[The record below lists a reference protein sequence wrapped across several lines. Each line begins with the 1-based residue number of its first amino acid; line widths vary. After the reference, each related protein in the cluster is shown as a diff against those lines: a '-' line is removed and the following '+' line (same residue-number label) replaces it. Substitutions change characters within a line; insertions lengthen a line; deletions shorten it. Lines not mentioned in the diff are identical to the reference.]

1 MSLKSIRKSYSK
13 FLNVLNDAGVKLNES
28 QKADLDSFILAIES
42 KMAQQKETAIRATK
56 KVVTEHLESEYKKVF
71 ESIMK
76 HQAENAEIASKLQK
90 KITAINESKK
100 IARKVNAY
108 LEMYVESVLPKKT
121 VVDYDRL
128 NKLMRLHEQL
138 KDLLVVDEDAVNAKK
153 TELEESAASWK
164 KSYETEIAKL
174 RVKLNES
181 MSKNLALN
189 KKIDSFKAM
198 ELLESK
204 TKDLPDF
211 EARQMKKRLAEATT
225 TEIEKTFD
233 NVLEK
238 VKDEVKVEEKEEE
251 ACIEDEV
258 KDIIKAEAEECK
270 AKDCKK
276 AKKAAAPVDEKED
289 GEEDAEKTNECGD
302 VNLSESEVIDQDLMK
317 LWCSQAERY

>member
-1 MSLKSIRKSYSK
+1 
-13 FLNVLNDAGVKLNES
+13 
-28 QKADLDSFILAIES
+28 
-42 KMAQQKETAIRATK
+42 MAQQKETAIRATK

-100 IARKVNAY
+100 IARKVNDY
-108 LEMYVESVLPKKT
+108 LELYVESVLPKKT

-128 NKLMRLHEQL
+128 SKLERLHEQL
-138 KDLLVVDEDAVNAKK
+138 KDMLVVDEEAVCAKK
-153 TELEESAASWK
+153 AELQESADSWK
-164 KSYETEIAKL
+164 KAYETEIAKL

-181 MSKNLALN
+181 MDKNLKLN

-233 NVLEK
+233 SVLEK

-258 KDIIKAEAEECK
+258 KDIIKAEAEGCK
-270 AKDCKK
+270 AKDAKKK
-276 AKKAAAPVDEKED
+276 APVEEKEED
-289 GEEDAEKTNECGD
+289 DDSKAEETDECDD

>member
-100 IARKVNAY
+100 IARKVNDY
-108 LEMYVESVLPKKT
+108 LELYVESVLPKKT

-128 NKLMRLHEQL
+128 SKLERLHEQL
-138 KDLLVVDEDAVNAKK
+138 KDMLVVDEEAVCAKK
-153 TELEESAASWK
+153 AELQESADSWK
-164 KSYETEIAKL
+164 KAYETEIAKL

-181 MSKNLALN
+181 MDKNLKLN

-233 NVLEK
+233 SVLEK

-258 KDIIKAEAEECK
+258 KDIIKAEAEGCK
-270 AKDCKK
+270 AKDAKKK
-276 AKKAAAPVDEKED
+276 APVEEKEED
-289 GEEDAEKTNECGD
+289 DDSKAEETDECDD

>member
-100 IARKVNAY
+100 IARKVNDY
-108 LEMYVESVLPKKT
+108 LELYVESVLPKKT

-128 NKLMRLHEQL
+128 SKLERLHEQL
-138 KDLLVVDEDAVNAKK
+138 KDMLVVDEEAVCAKK
-153 TELEESAASWK
+153 AELQESADSWK
-164 KSYETEIAKL
+164 KAYETEIAKL

-181 MSKNLALN
+181 MDKNLKLN
-189 KKIDSFKAM
+189 KKIDAFKAM

-233 NVLEK
+233 SVLEK

-258 KDIIKAEAEECK
+258 KDIIKAEAEGCK
-270 AKDCKK
+270 AKDAKKK
-276 AKKAAAPVDEKED
+276 APVEEKEED
-289 GEEDAEKTNECGD
+289 DDSKAEETDECDD

>member
-1 MSLKSIRKSYSK
+1 
-13 FLNVLNDAGVKLNES
+13 
-28 QKADLDSFILAIES
+28 
-42 KMAQQKETAIRATK
+42 MAQQKETAIRATK

-100 IARKVNAY
+100 IARKVNDY
-108 LEMYVESVLPKKT
+108 LELYVESVLPKKT

-128 NKLMRLHEQL
+128 SKLERLHEQL
-138 KDLLVVDEDAVNAKK
+138 KDMLVVDEEAVCTKK
-153 TELEESAASWK
+153 AELQESADSWK
-164 KSYETEIAKL
+164 KAYETEIAKL

-181 MSKNLALN
+181 MDKNLKLN

-233 NVLEK
+233 SVLEK

-258 KDIIKAEAEECK
+258 KDIIKAEAEGCK
-270 AKDCKK
+270 AKDAKKK
-276 AKKAAAPVDEKED
+276 APVEEKEED
-289 GEEDAEKTNECGD
+289 DDSKAEETDECDD